1 MVDVHFYCTKFW
13 GFTPFLSSEIYSF
26 QGTTL
31 KIKTGLMDTAAM
43 VEPYLSVLFF
53 VAVLQF
59 CWPVLCR
66 FAWLIYAALCF
77 DLHGIPDLPLPKGSE
92 VVCSMPLYHEL
103 MAFALFR
110 QQLQNFSLG
119 LLVLPVFWAYKLNFI
134 IFSCRPWKKKKKK
147 RIFVFFVEIVQ
158 WGVGTL

>member
-1 MVDVHFYCTKFW
+1 MFFFIFGVKWYNRHGVNLLGHGWCSLLLYQVLRFYAFFIFWNIQFSRNNTKNKNRAD
-13 GFTPFLSSEIYSF
+13 GYGCNGRAISLSP
-26 QGTTL
+26 
-31 KIKTGLMDTAAM
+31 
-43 VEPYLSVLFF
+43 VF

-134 IFSCRPWKKKKKK
+134 IFSCSPCKMS
-147 RIFVFFVEIVQ
+147 
-158 WGVGTL
+158 

>member
-53 VAVLQF
+53 VAVLEFCWPIACCLTCLPF

-134 IFSCRPWKKKKKK
+134 IFSCSPCKMS
-147 RIFVFFVEIVQ
+147 
-158 WGVGTL
+158 